1 MKTSIIL
8 CALACTFAASSCH
21 PTVDAVP
28 DNGRVV
34 VAPKGTSERE
44 KPWNNITKAEG
55 DARLGPL
62 SGMRR

>member
-1 MKTSIIL
+1 MKSSIIL
-8 CALACTFAASSCH
+8 SLLTASFLISCQ
-21 PTVDAVP
+21 PTVPAVP

-34 VAPKGTSERE
+34 VAPKGSSEGE
-44 KPWNNITKAEG
+44 KPWNNITKQEG

>member
-1 MKTSIIL
+1 MKTCIIL
-8 CALACTFAASSCH
+8 CALATGALVSSCQ

-34 VAPKGTSERE
+34 VAPKGTSDSQ

>member
-1 MKTSIIL
+1 MKIDI
-8 CALACTFAASSCH
+8 ALGLLAASFFASCQ
-21 PTVDAVP
+21 PSVPAVP

-34 VAPKGTSERE
+34 VAPKGTSEGE
-44 KPWNNITKAEG
+44 KPWNNITKQEG

>member
-1 MKTSIIL
+1 MKATIIL
-8 CALACTFAASSCH
+8 CALASTLVASSCR

-34 VAPKGTSERE
+34 VAPKGTSESE